1 MQLLKATSRFH
12 PCFRK
17 WTLPKKTLGRQEK
30 VSKKKTFNE
39 SEPEANH
46 GAAAV
51 LMDQIS
57 V

>member
-1 MQLLKATSRFH
+1 MNITQENVGKT
-12 PCFRK
+12 RK
-17 WTLPKKTLGRQEK
+17 SEQE
-30 VSKKKTFNE
+30 KTFNE

-51 LMDQIS
+51 LMDQTS